1 MSTSVYYHIHRGIRR
16 YQVCATTTGLDH
28 APIAAAVFDHPRAAI
43 AYIDMHDAAVTPLRA
58 APDDLAGVRMGATPR
73 SRDGSGVARSG
84 MAPVPL
90 SPG

>member
-1 MSTSVYYHIHRGIRR
+1 MSTTWHIHVEAGH
-16 YQVCATTTGLDH
+16 YVACVTTTGLDH
-28 APIAAAVFDHPRAAI
+28 HHDAVFDHPRAAI

>member
-1 MSTSVYYHIHRGIRR
+1 MSTTWHIHVEAGH
-16 YQVCATTTGLDH
+16 YVACVTTTGLDH
-28 APIAAAVFDHPRAAI
+28 HHDAVFDHPRAAI
-43 AYIDMHDAAVTPLRA
+43 AYTDMRDAAVLPLRA

-73 SRDGSGVARSG
+73 SRDGSSVARSG